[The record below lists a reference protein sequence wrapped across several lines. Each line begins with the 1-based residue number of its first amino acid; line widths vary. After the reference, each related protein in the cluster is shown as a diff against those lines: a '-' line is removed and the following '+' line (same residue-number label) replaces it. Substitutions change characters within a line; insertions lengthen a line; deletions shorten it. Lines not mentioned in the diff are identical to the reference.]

1 MKQNDNILV
10 ELKELNS
17 RLALVSHENCYEVPA
32 GYFESLV
39 GQVLSRVRALETSD
53 ADEELIQLSPFL
65 GSLPK
70 QIPYTIPTGYF
81 ESVIK
86 SIQHAITYS
95 NESAILETEHI
106 SPMLAGLKNN
116 NPYNVPQGYFEN
128 LADDVAAKESRTEA
142 KVVAITRNS
151 WLRYAAAAVVA
162 GFIIMAGLFFVDSG
176 AKKESGETALARVTK
191 DVKKLNE
198 VQKDELIDFLDA
210 GLDGNE
216 TARLDNDNKNKLKE
230 IQQLLQDVPE
240 EDLRDFR
247 EQTEDIEEV
256 LMTN

>member
-1 MKQNDNILV
+1 MKQSDNIES

-17 RLALVSHENCYEVPA
+17 HLALISNENCYKVPA
-32 GYFESLV
+32 GYFENITV
-39 GQVLSRVRALETSD
+39 QVLSRIRALESTD
-53 ADEELIQLSPFL
+53 ASEELMHLSPLLSSF
-65 GSLPK
+65 PK
-70 QIPYTIPTGYF
+70 KIPYTIPTDYF
-81 ESVIK
+81 ENISEG
-86 SIQHAITYS
+86 IQHAIKDHD
-95 NESAILETEHI
+95 ESSVSEMERI
-106 SPMLAGLKNN
+106 SPLLAGLKKN
-116 NPYNVPQGYFEN
+116 NPYSAPQGYFET
-128 LADDVAAKESRTEA
+128 LADDVATKESRTEA

-162 GFIIMAGLFFVDSG
+162 GFIILAGLFIVDSVD
-176 AKKESGETALARVTK
+176 KKESGETVLARVTK

-216 TARLDNDNKNKLKE
+216 TAWLDNDNKIKLKE

-240 EDLRDFR
+240 EDLKDFR

>member
-1 MKQNDNILV
+1 MKQSDNILS

-17 RLALVSHENCYEVPA
+17 RLTLVSNENCYEVPA

-39 GQVLSRVRALETSD
+39 VQVIKRVRALETTD
-53 ADEELIQLSPFL
+53 ASEELMHLSPL
-65 GSLPK
+65 IGSISK
-70 QIPYTIPTGYF
+70 QVPYSIPGGYF
-81 ESVIK
+81 ESIQE
-86 SIQHAITYS
+86 SIQHAIKDDY
-95 NESAILETEHI
+95 ESSVSETERI
-106 SPMLAGLKNN
+106 SPLLAGLKKN
-116 NPYNVPQGYFEN
+116 NPYSAPQGYFET
-128 LADDVAAKESRTEA
+128 LADDVATKESHTEA

-162 GFIIMAGLFFVDSG
+162 GFIIMAGLFIVDSG
-176 AKKESGETALARVTK
+176 AKKESGEIALARVTK

-240 EDLRDFR
+240 EDLKDFR

>member
-1 MKQNDNILV
+1 MKQSDNILS

-17 RLALVSHENCYEVPA
+17 RLTLISNENCYEVPA
-32 GYFESLV
+32 GYFESIAAK
-39 GQVLSRVRALETSD
+39 VLSRIRALESTDVS
-53 ADEELIQLSPFL
+53 EELNHLSPLLSSF
-65 GSLPK
+65 PK
-70 QIPYTIPTGYF
+70 KMPYTIPTGYF
-81 ESVIK
+81 ESLRE
-86 SIQHAITYS
+86 SIQHAIQDDY
-95 NESAILETEHI
+95 ESSVSETERI
-106 SPMLAGLKNN
+106 SPLLAGLKKN
-116 NPYNVPQGYFEN
+116 NPYSAPQGYFET
-128 LADDVAAKESRTEA
+128 LADDVATRESHTEA

-162 GFIIMAGLFFVDSG
+162 GFIIMTGLFIVDSA

-191 DVKKLNE
+191 DIKKLNE

-216 TARLDNDNKNKLKE
+216 TARLDNDSKNKLKE

-240 EDLRDFR
+240 EDLKNFR